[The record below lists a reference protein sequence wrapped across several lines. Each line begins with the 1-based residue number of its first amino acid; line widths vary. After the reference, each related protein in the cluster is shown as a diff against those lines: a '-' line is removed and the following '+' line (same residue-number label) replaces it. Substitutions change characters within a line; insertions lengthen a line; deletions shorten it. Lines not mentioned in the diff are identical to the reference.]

1 MKFRTI
7 NSEFKAKSSTELNDT
22 ISEMQEK
29 QDFLKD
35 QIDSTLNFVSK
46 FSIKDSYK
54 MVVKF
59 ISEKLNLQPR
69 FYLETSKNN
78 YFKFLRSKVNE
89 LGVFVFLNGK
99 IKDNTHRPLNI
110 DEFRGF
116 VLLDNKAP
124 IIFINQ
130 KDTKN
135 GQVFTLI
142 HELTHIFIGDEEIL
156 DQQDAVKNYDKTEAF
171 VNKVTAEI
179 LGPEADFKEI
189 ISLKNNIQD
198 LADYFRVS
206 KYVIVRRMR
215 DLKVISTKEYRK
227 IVLTLN
233 SEFLKYKNLSS
244 SKSEGGDYRNN
255 LNFRVDYNFFQYV
268 ENALNNQSIS
278 YIDAFNIIGV
288 GYKGFKNLINTP
300 N

>member
-227 IVLTLN
+227 IVLR
-233 SEFLKYKNLSS
+233 S
-244 SKSEGGDYRNN
+244 D
-255 LNFRVDYNFFQYV
+255 
-268 ENALNNQSIS
+268 ALEP
-278 YIDAFNIIGV
+278 V
-288 GYKGFKNLINTP
+288 T
-300 N
+300 